1 MLNSCYSIHWFSLF
15 IWLVSIIH
23 IRTRTQ
29 NHCFI
34 CSPER
39 NTTYKSIIHR
49 RIDLVFLYV
58 ARRNMIYKLTVR
70 ILIIFFRLRL
80 FGIAIFLEKL
90 CSGQTKS
97 LAYSASV
104 HRWICSNFGGDVHP
118 SLLFTLNGGDRI
130 WNHFAQVGILG
141 SFFANFQV
149 I

>member
-1 MLNSCYSIHWFSLF
+1 M
-15 IWLVSIIH
+15 
-23 IRTRTQ
+23 
-29 NHCFI
+29 
-34 CSPER
+34 
-39 NTTYKSIIHR
+39 
-49 RIDLVFLYV
+49 VFLYV
-58 ARRNMIYKLTVR
+58 ARCNMIYKLTVR

-90 CSGQTKS
+90 CSGQKKS

-104 HRWICSNFGGDVHP
+104 HHWICSNFGGDVHP

-130 WNHFAQVGILG
+130 WNDFAQVAILG